1 MEHSLHLGVG
11 HVLARVTPA
20 RTRKAQDTGKEDESS
35 SDSAD
40 SDGISSILSDA
51 LRKLLAL
58 IRQVHIKFCKCNI
71 Y

>member
-11 HVLARVTPA
+11 HLLARITPA
-20 RTRKAQDTGKEDESS
+20 RTRKAQDAGKEDESS
-35 SDSAD
+35 FDSAD
-40 SDGISSILSDA
+40 SDCISSILSDA

-58 IRQVHIKFCKCNI
+58 IRQVRIMFRKCNI